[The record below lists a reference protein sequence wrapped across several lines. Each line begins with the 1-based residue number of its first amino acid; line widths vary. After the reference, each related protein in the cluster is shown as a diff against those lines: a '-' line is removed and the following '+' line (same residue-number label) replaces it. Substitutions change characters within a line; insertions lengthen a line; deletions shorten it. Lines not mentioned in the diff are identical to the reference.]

1 MLFDTHAHL
10 DDSRFDEDREAVI
23 ASLPSKNVALYVN
36 IGDSLESSKASVE
49 LADKYD
55 FVYATVGF
63 HPHIAKEV
71 TDEMLLEIEKLAKH
85 PKVVAIGEI
94 GLDYHYDNSAREEQ
108 AIVFRKQMELA
119 KKLNMP
125 VVIHSREATQDT
137 LEILKEF
144 PEVTGIVHSY
154 SGSTETAQLL
164 IKMGYY
170 LSFNGV
176 ATFKNAHKAR
186 EVLIHV
192 PHDRVIIETDSPYL
206 TPEPFRGRRNDPS
219 LVQYVA
225 NLIAELWG
233 LSVEEVEDITLNNGK
248 KVYRIEAK

>member
-10 DDSRFDEDREAVI
+10 DDNRFSEDRDAVI
-23 ASLPSKNVALYVN
+23 ASLPSKNVSLFVN
-36 IGDSLESSKASVE
+36 IGDTLDSSKASIA
-49 LADKYD
+49 LAEKYD
-55 FVYATVGF
+55 FIYATVGF
-63 HPHIAKEV
+63 HPHFAKEV
-71 TDEMLLEIEKLAKH
+71 TKEMLLEIEELAKH

-94 GLDYHYDNSAREEQ
+94 GLDYHYDNSPRDEQ
-108 AIVFRKQMELA
+108 AVIFRKQMELA
-119 KKLNMP
+119 RKLNMP

-137 LEILKEF
+137 LNILKEF
-144 PEVTGIVHSY
+144 PDVTGIVHSF
-154 SGSTETAQLL
+154 SGSTETAKILVE
-164 IKMGYY
+164 MGYY

-186 EVLIHV
+186 EVLLHV

-225 NLIAELWG
+225 NQIAELWG
-233 LSVEEVEDITLNNGK
+233 ISVEEVERITLDNGK
-248 KVYRIEAK
+248 KVYRIK

>member
-10 DDSRFDEDREAVI
+10 DDQRFDEDREAVI

-36 IGDSLESSKASVE
+36 IGDSLESSRASVE
-49 LADKYD
+49 LASKFD

-63 HPHIAKEV
+63 HPHFAKEV
-71 TDEMLLEIEKLAKH
+71 TSEMLSDMEKLANSK
-85 PKVVAIGEI
+85 KVVAIGEI
-94 GLDYHYDNSAREEQ
+94 GLDYHYDNSPKDIQ
-108 AIVFRKQMELA
+108 AEIFRKQMELA

-137 LEILKEF
+137 LAILKEF
-144 PEVTGIVHSY
+144 PEVTGIVHSF
-154 SGSTETAQLL
+154 SGSTETALIL

-186 EVLIHV
+186 EVLLHI
-192 PHDRVIIETDSPYL
+192 PHDRVLIETDSPYL
-206 TPEPFRGRRNDPS
+206 TPEPFRGRRNAPS

-225 NLIAELWG
+225 NLIAGLWDMP
-233 LSVEEVEDITLNNGK
+233 VDEVERITLENGK
-248 KVYRIEAK
+248 KIYRIEAN